1 MILMLIFNVDFSDQG
16 TEVREALQHRSLRM
30 YLIIFSKYFTDWWI
44 WEKQLCD
51 LYKVVYRYNFSLLIV
66 V

>member
-1 MILMLIFNVDFSDQG
+1 MKTICFWQLYVLKLEIMILMLIFNVDFSDQG

-44 WEKQLCD
+44 
-51 LYKVVYRYNFSLLIV
+51 
-66 V
+66 